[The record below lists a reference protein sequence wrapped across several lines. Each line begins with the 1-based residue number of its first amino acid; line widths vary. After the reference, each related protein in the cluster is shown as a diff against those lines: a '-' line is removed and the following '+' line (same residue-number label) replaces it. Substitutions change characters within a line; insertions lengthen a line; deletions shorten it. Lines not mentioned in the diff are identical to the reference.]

1 MQYLETN
8 IYFKYGLFVMF
19 DIHTNLTCQCD
30 TSIVT
35 LTIIEYDNMIDRVYS
50 HEKFRQI
57 A

>member
-30 TSIVT
+30 TFIVT

-50 HEKFRQI
+50 HE
-57 A
+57 